1 MLTATVLMQLL
12 MTLSESLASQP
23 HAYTS
28 AIGLKTRTPLMILLA
43 VAPVGLVVAV
53 KYYEGEDDIF
63 VRASELVA
71 LAPEIPLPNEKYG
84 KIPQYQHDLLRED
97 WMPTLHYLA
106 EDEQALIKVK
116 SGLLSGLFTEEK
128 IKPEGESKSRRRRRH

>member
-1 MLTATVLMQLL
+1 M
-12 MTLSESLASQP
+12 
-23 HAYTS
+23 
-28 AIGLKTRTPLMILLA
+28 
-43 VAPVGLVVAV
+43 
-53 KYYEGEDDIF
+53 
-63 VRASELVA
+63 RASELVA